1 MKVLFLPTMITYTPL
16 SAWMYILDSLDLLL
30 RILVPIA
37 IIGIASFVAFAIGK
51 RYTKSPLAIYLS
63 LVIIDAALSLA
74 IYGVNFQG
82 SF

>member
-1 MKVLFLPTMITYTPL
+1 MKVLFLPMMITHTPL
-16 SAWMYILDSLDLLL
+16 SAWMYIPDSLDLLL

-51 RYTKSPLAIYLS
+51 RYAKSSLAIYLS
-63 LVIIDAALSLA
+63 FVVTDAALSLA